1 MREPIRHSVSSGL
14 LSHLLFY
21 GAMAVCLMV
30 DQAASL
36 WVVTN
41 LTPYHPA
48 DIIPL
53 LSPLL
58 SFTFVENTGVAFGLF
73 PALGSLFMWLSV
85 AVAVGIVIFRRTI
98 PSGDLWVHVSLGLVA
113 GGAFGNVI
121 DRVLRGYVVDFIDV
135 NLRPFAT
142 WPVFN
147 LADSAI
153 VVGVA
158 ILLVDSLLAERREV
172 SVHARYSNA
181 DCYVRNASGP
191 APCGRVGDAG
201 SRGHPGPD
209 YGRQCLR

>member
-1 MREPIRHSVSSGL
+1 MGERTRHLVDSGL

-21 GAMAVCLMV
+21 GAIAVCLMV
-30 DQAASL
+30 DQAVGL

-41 LTPYHPA
+41 LAPYHPT
-48 DIIPL
+48 DVFPF
-53 LSPLL
+53 LSPVL

-73 PALGSLFMWLSV
+73 PALGTLFMWLSV
-85 AVAVGIVIFRRTI
+85 AVAVGIIVFRRTI
-98 PSGDLWVHVSLGLVA
+98 PRSDLWVHVSLGLVA

-135 NLRPFAT
+135 NLRPLAT

-172 SVHARYSNA
+172 SVHA
-181 DCYVRNASGP
+181 
-191 APCGRVGDAG
+191 
-201 SRGHPGPD
+201 
-209 YGRQCLR
+209 